1 MRYPMTQAAR
11 KSQVWKWLPAACL
24 SLGLAG
30 CFHGLMPSHWVRTG
44 PASNPWTSLP
54 ATEPSDYD
62 LALQAI
68 DRGDYA
74 TALSMLQIARAHE
87 PDDVRILNAFGV
99 VYDKLG
105 RFDLS
110 ARYYAQ
116 ALKGAPNSA
125 IILSN
130 QKYSLSLKQ
139 QSEFISNLISEKS
152 VKKQQNTTEIIELD
166 RPVDDSNRPLNS
178 NSTIA
183 YGKGVNIVNSSGNQ
197 DRADFLRQRLQSLG
211 WSVPDSLA
219 DPAAV
224 AHKTT
229 IFYPRGRRII
239 AQVLALTLYGRPAL
253 VDCVNRC
260 STISLTLGSDTEGWP
275 LRPRVP
281 INDRAGLS

>member
-1 MRYPMTQAAR
+1 MTQAAR

-30 CFHGLMPSHWVRTG
+30 CLQGLMPSHWVRTG
-44 PASNPWTSLP
+44 PASTPWTSLP
-54 ATEPSDYD
+54 PADPSDYD

-74 TALSMLQIARAHE
+74 TALSTLQIARAHA

-116 ALKGAPNSA
+116 ALKGAPNSE

-130 QKYSLSLKQ
+130 QKYSSALKN
-139 QSEFISNLISEKS
+139 QSEFISEAISKESTKIR
-152 VKKQQNTTEIIELD
+152 QNENEIIKTE
-166 RPVDDSNRPLNS
+166 RPKDHSDTQLKADYK
-178 NSTIA
+178 IA
-183 YGKGVNIVNSSGNQ
+183 YGKGVNIINSSGNQ
-197 DRADFLRQRLQSLG
+197 DRAELLRQRLQSLG
-211 WSVPDSLA
+211 WSVPESLA
-219 DPAAV
+219 DPAPA
-224 AHKTT
+224 ARKTT
-229 IFYPRGRRII
+229 IIYPRGRRIV

-253 VDCVNRC
+253 VDCLNRC
-260 STISLTLGSDTEGWP
+260 STISLTLGSDTDGWP
-275 LRPRVP
+275 LRPRRP

>member
-1 MRYPMTQAAR
+1 MTQAAR

-30 CFHGLMPSHWVRTG
+30 CLQGLMPSHWVRTG

-54 ATEPSDYD
+54 PADPSDYD

-74 TALSMLQIARAHE
+74 TALSTLQIARAHA

-116 ALKGAPNSA
+116 ALKGAPNSE

-130 QKYSLSLKQ
+130 QKYSSALKN
-139 QSEFISNLISEKS
+139 QSEFISEAISKESTKIR
-152 VKKQQNTTEIIELD
+152 QNENEIIKTE
-166 RPVDDSNRPLNS
+166 RPKDHSDTQLKADYK
-178 NSTIA
+178 IA
-183 YGKGVNIVNSSGNQ
+183 YGKGVNIINSSGNQ
-197 DRADFLRQRLQSLG
+197 DRAELLRQRLQSLG
-211 WSVPDSLA
+211 WSVPESLA
-219 DPAAV
+219 DPAPA
-224 AHKTT
+224 ARKTT
-229 IFYPRGRRII
+229 IIYPRGRRIV
-239 AQVLALTLYGRPAL
+239 AQVLAITLYGRPAL
-253 VDCVNRC
+253 VDCLNRC
-260 STISLTLGSDTEGWP
+260 STISLTLGSDTDGWP
-275 LRPRVP
+275 LRPRGP